1 MSLIEGIG
9 DEVTLILCL
18 FFLGIVLMLAWIS
31 THTADIPL
39 LREVGVIVVELSQRR
54 SRTRNNDASSNVDG
68 ARNTDSSERTS
79 SLTEQQTEEHLEND
93 TIALTNSRE
102 ENTNIE
108 SAKVNSQDGNTAETS
123 FENSSIQTEASD
135 VPPVTDFQLNVPRIQ
150 ESESFSQVLGRQIQ
164 RSDELSNQE
173 EAESLFPN
181 ASVVVG
187 ENSGSFH
194 VLNDE
199 LSTEEELRRRRVQYF
214 QSSHLNSLPEE
225 THVSKPLSGDSAVTS
240 SLQKA
245 EHINKNNPKSQSRD
259 NLISSNLTD
268 SVNHNVSA
276 SEQSIHDEDHSQ
288 PQSPDVT
295 TRQAQEDNTSIS
307 RIRVKLKYMN
317 ETQRLVYASPLDTI
331 GDFRRT
337 NFQAELQDNK
347 WVRFIYNGQDLRDD
361 ARTLQACN
369 ISDNCTMHCLI
380 TSPTRTATSR
390 DSGHEDED
398 DSFMGAL
405 MYPLFTVILLIVWY
419 CRFTYRQYFSAMST
433 VCLIGITF
441 LLALSYVS
449 SLRVSEQPP
458 RQSMSP
464 AVGSRAQHT
473 HEHAE

>member
-18 FFLGIVLMLAWIS
+18 FFLGVVLMLAWFS

-54 SRTRNNDASSNVDG
+54 SRTRNYDGNSNVNEP
-68 ARNTDSSERTS
+68 RNTDSSERTS
-79 SLTEQQTEEHLEND
+79 PLIDPLTEEHLEND
-93 TIALTNSRE
+93 SSASTNRRE
-102 ENTNIE
+102 ENTNVERTKINDV
-108 SAKVNSQDGNTAETS
+108 STAETS
-123 FENSSIQTEASD
+123 YENSSNQTLTGASNY
-135 VPPVTDFQLNVPRIQ
+135 QLNALRKQ
-150 ESESFSQVLGRQIQ
+150 ESESSSQVLDEQMKS
-164 RSDELSNQE
+164 SDELSNHE
-173 EAESLFPN
+173 EAENLVPN
-181 ASVVVG
+181 ASVIVG
-187 ENSGSFH
+187 ENSGSYH
-194 VLNDE
+194 VLSDE
-199 LSTEEELRRRRVQYF
+199 LSTEEELRRRRVQFF
-214 QSSHLNSLPEE
+214 QSSQLNSLSEGAQISTPPSGGSAD
-225 THVSKPLSGDSAVTS
+225 VSSQPKP
-240 SLQKA
+240 QQ
-245 EHINKNNPKSQSRD
+245 INKDNSKSQISD
-259 NLISSNLTD
+259 NLNTLNAIDPLNQ
-268 SVNHNVSA
+268 NVSA
-276 SEQSIHDEDHSQ
+276 SGQRSHDEVNASQ
-288 PQSPDVT
+288 MQPPGVSARHEQDGDTST
-295 TRQAQEDNTSIS
+295 T

-331 GDFRRT
+331 GDFRRS

-380 TSPTRTATSR
+380 TSPTRTATPR
-390 DSGHEDED
+390 DARHEDED

-449 SLRVSEQPP
+449 SLRVNEQPP
-458 RQSMSP
+458 SQSTAP
-464 AVGSRAQHT
+464 AAGGRPQ